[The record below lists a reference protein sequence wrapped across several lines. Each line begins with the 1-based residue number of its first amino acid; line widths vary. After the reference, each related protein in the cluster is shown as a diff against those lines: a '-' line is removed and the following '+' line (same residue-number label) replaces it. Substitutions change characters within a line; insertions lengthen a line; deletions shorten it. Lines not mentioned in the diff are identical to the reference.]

1 MVIPDFIL
9 YQKLDLNFITKF
21 NCWLKLKDEDSVQLV
36 CNVLRQPSVDI
47 NEFGIRMSD
56 NKWIFRK
63 GNFVVMI
70 EDDKETIIRKDEN
83 EYVVDYIM
91 YNNNEIYPIYLKGRK
106 YILNGEEYEKYLSY
120 LDKKF

>member
-91 YNNNEIYPIYLKGRK
+91 YNNNEIYPIYL
-106 YILNGEEYEKYLSY
+106 
-120 LDKKF
+120 